1 MSFKVTRLGPP
12 QIRRDTI
19 TVGGIVFTSDDLG
32 GAALSDDTP
41 LIEAGAGDAGVSTE
55 ASRSD
60 HVHPEFGS
68 STIWRPL
75 MAFDPDDDHWYVV
88 VAEDGT
94 AVMVEG

>member
-1 MSFKVTRLGPP
+1 VKVTRRGFPIIP
-12 QIRRDTI
+12 RDTI
-19 TVGGIVFTSDDLG
+19 TVGGVVFTADDLG

-41 LIEAGAGDAGVSTE
+41 LVESGAGDAGVSSE
-55 ASRSD
+55 AARSD
-60 HVHPEFGS
+60 HVHPEFDSGV
-68 STIWRPL
+68 IWRPL